1 MKYILLFS
9 LVVALFFRAELLLA
23 QDKPAFFL
31 SKARQREK
39 TSRTYSLLHS
49 NDDVFY
55 TLRTDAR
62 FTEGELQTY
71 DKKLNFLK
79 SGALTAKM
87 NDKYTG
93 ALNVQGHLYLLQLRY
108 RHDAE
113 TDIYRDVSFVAYPI
127 DTQKMELAKE
137 PLVLVAPFTMESNY
151 YRGNF
156 AISPDRSKILLY
168 DYEEDGEIEDVKGLT
183 NIINI
188 RVFDNNF
195 KLLWQRKVNI
205 SPNNQSKK
213 VVAVKKFR
221 INNQGSVAVLT
232 DIFKENVSRSYLS
245 KTTTIDP
252 TLFFIGREEADFL
265 RFTPNLGDVFYN
277 EVDFS
282 FDHRGHIH
290 WVGCYSKQRYYQQ
303 SGFFYL
309 QLNANCSRVLVKK
322 SHDFSPELIAQMR
335 RKRAPKLGREL
346 RNYKL
351 SSWRIQPQT
360 FELTVVLENQP
371 PASFSFKSHQM
382 LVLRLDTLGE
392 LRWAVPVFKWGDVKE
407 SYESFLSH
415 YMAVQGD
422 YTYLIYNN
430 GIYAENQAIIARID
444 KDGNKQEKV
453 FLRYNRQQEILCPRL
468 TSVVGE
474 RLFICLQSQFFDSY
488 SFGLVD
494 LRRFFE

>member
-1 MKYILLFS
+1 MKYTLIFS
-9 LVVALFFRAELLLA
+9 LAIALFFMLQPLLA
-23 QDKPAFFL
+23 QDAPAFFL
-31 SKARQREK
+31 SKSRQREK
-39 TSRTYSLLHS
+39 ASRTYSLLHS
-49 NDDVFY
+49 NDDIFY
-55 TLRTDAR
+55 TLRTDTR
-62 FTEGELQTY
+62 FTEGELQAY
-71 DKKLNFLK
+71 DKKLNFIK
-79 SGALTAKM
+79 SGALTNKRD
-87 NDKYTG
+87 DKFTG

-113 TDIYRDVSFVAYPI
+113 KDIYRDVTFLAYPI

-137 PLVLVAPFTMESNY
+137 PLVLVAPFTMESNF

-195 KLLWQRKVNI
+195 TLLWQRKVNI
-205 SPNNQSKK
+205 APNNQSKK

-232 DIFKENVSRSYLS
+232 DMFKENAEQTYSGT
-245 KTTTIDP
+245 TTTIDP

-282 FDHRGHIH
+282 FDQRGHIH
-290 WVGCYSKQRYYQQ
+290 WIGCYSKQRYYQQ
-303 SGFFYL
+303 SGFFYV
-309 QLNANCSRVLVKK
+309 QLNANCSRILVKK
-322 SHDFSPELIAQMR
+322 NHDFTPELIATTA
-335 RKRAPKLGREL
+335 RKRKVKEGREL

-351 SSWRIQPQT
+351 SSWRIQPET
-360 FELTVVLENQP
+360 YALTVVLENQP
-371 PASFSFKSHQM
+371 PATFSFKSHQM
-382 LVLRLDTLGE
+382 LVLQLDTLGQ
-392 LRWAVPVFKWGDVKE
+392 LRWAVPIFKWGELKD
-407 SYESFLSH
+407 SYSAFLSH

-422 YTYLIYNN
+422 YTYLLYNN

-444 KDGNKQEKV
+444 KDGNKQEKI

-468 TSVVGE
+468 TSVVGDK
-474 RLFICLQSQFFDSY
+474 LFICLQSQFFDTY